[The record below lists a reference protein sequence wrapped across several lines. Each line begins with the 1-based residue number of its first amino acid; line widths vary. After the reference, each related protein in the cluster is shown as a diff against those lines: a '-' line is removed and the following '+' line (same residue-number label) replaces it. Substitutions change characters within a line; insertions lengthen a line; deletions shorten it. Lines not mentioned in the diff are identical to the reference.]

1 MDIQLKRKNVK
12 NFNFVLHYKKKYGI
26 INRRVKKMIKKRL
39 RKLKILTHMNSK
51 YSFIFDFYSPFNIY
65 LQSTNFIIN

>member
-1 MDIQLKRKNVK
+1 
-12 NFNFVLHYKKKYGI
+12 
-26 INRRVKKMIKKRL
+26 MIRKRL
-39 RKLKILTHMNSK
+39 RKLKNLTHMNSK